1 MKGLHVFG
9 EYAFE
14 FIVITLLLALSAV
27 LVIPFVPMTVG
38 VVGYFRQNIH
48 SRRFKDIF
56 TTIGANWKILI
67 FYTIFQLILII
78 FPVLNIYFFS
88 THPESM
94 NFLTYFVLA
103 VSCVA
108 LLVGVIY
115 LITAPVIIVNMKVNV
130 RQLIYNGIMLLF
142 GGLWRSLLSLAC
154 VGGIIALVML
164 YPYPVPLTLY
174 AAPYLISVLM
184 TENFYRLKAKSLG
197 VSVYELKK
205 QLKEDDYLD
214 ENGKINRSEKENP
227 EENNE
232 EN

>member
-1 MKGLHVFG
+1 MKGLQRFG

-14 FIVITLLLALSAV
+14 FLTITLLLALSAV
-27 LVIPFVPMTVG
+27 LIIPFIPMTVG
-38 VVGYFRQNIH
+38 VVGYFKQNIN

-67 FYTIFQLILII
+67 FYTIFQLIIII
-78 FPVLNIYFFS
+78 FPVLNIYFF
-88 THPESM
+88 TAHPQNM
-94 NFLTYFVLA
+94 NYFVLA

-108 LLVGVIY
+108 LVVGAMYLV
-115 LITAPVIIVNMKVNV
+115 TAPVIIVNMKVKV

-142 GGLWRSLLSLAC
+142 GGLWRSILSLAC
-154 VGGIIALVML
+154 VGGIIALILL
-164 YPYPVPLTLY
+164 YPYVLPLTLY
-174 AAPYLISVLM
+174 AAPYVISRLM
-184 TENFYRLKAKSLG
+184 TENFYHLKAKSLG
-197 VSVYELKK
+197 ISVYELKK
-205 QLKEDDYLD
+205 QMIEDDYLD